1 MFNKEKYKL
10 SRKKAIHNRVRAKIS
25 GTSSI
30 PRLSVFRSNKGMYLQ
45 LIDDEN
51 SKTMTSANMKEIK
64 SKKGMTKIDIG
75 TELGKIIAEKALKI
89 NIKRIVFDKGSYRYH
104 GRVKAVAESARN
116 SGLQF

>member
-10 SRKKAIHNRVRAKIS
+10 SRRKAIHNRVRSKIS
-25 GTSSI
+25 GTESI

-45 LIDDEN
+45 LVNDE
-51 SKTMTSANMKEIK
+51 SGKTITSANMKELK
-64 SKKGMTKIDIG
+64 SVKGMTKIDIG
-75 TELGKIIAEKALKI
+75 FELGKVIAEKALKI
-89 NIKRIVFDKGSYRYH
+89 NIKRIVFDKGGYRYH